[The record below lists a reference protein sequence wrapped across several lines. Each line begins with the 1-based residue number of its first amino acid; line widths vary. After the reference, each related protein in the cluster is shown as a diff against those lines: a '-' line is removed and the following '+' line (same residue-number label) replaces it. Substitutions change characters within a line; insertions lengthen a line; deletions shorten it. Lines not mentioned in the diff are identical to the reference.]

1 MKYNIGRS
9 SNQNVNDAVE
19 EATQKLSKPKLI
31 IFSSGVTNFKEYTEA
46 IHHKFPNCIT
56 IGTTTIVGIC
66 KEGAFKESL
75 LVLGIEEGIECH
87 ADILEHVDRYPLK
100 YVNRIQQ
107 CVQKMTSLENCFCF
121 EFTNAFLGCE
131 ESVLTTLNSVLLD
144 KKIPVIG
151 GTAGNNAAE
160 DVTYVSYNGKII
172 DKSSVF
178 VLIRNMGGKIHF
190 YRENIYKPT
199 GKTFV
204 ATKVDNRTRTV
215 FEYDNKPAAEVI
227 AKALN
232 TTVAGLTSYLDSY
245 PMGRI
250 IGNQMYITAN
260 CSVLDN
266 KAIMYHA
273 RVYQNSK
280 MALLEPDNYR
290 NVVHNTIEKIK
301 KEVPRRKLTLVMH
314 CLARTLLFKKE
325 GYLQEFSTLLGR
337 EIGDYVG
344 FSGYGEQLN
353 QQHFNQT
360 MTVVV
365 FE

>member
-9 SNQNVNDAVE
+9 SMQDVNEAVI
-19 EATQKLSKPKLI
+19 EATQNFSNPKLI
-31 IFSSGVTNFKEYTEA
+31 IFFSGVTNFDGYTVA
-46 IHHKFPNCIT
+46 IHDRYPDCIT
-56 IGTTTIVGIC
+56 IGSTTIVGLS
-66 KEGAFKESL
+66 KEGAFKDTL
-75 LVLGIEEGIECH
+75 LVLGIEEGIECY

-100 YVNRIQQ
+100 YVNRIEQ
-107 CVQKMTSLENCFCF
+107 CVQKMTSLENCLCF

-131 ESVLTTLNSVLLD
+131 ESVLTTLNSVLLE
-144 KKIPVIG
+144 KKIPVVG

-160 DVTYVSYNGKII
+160 DITFVSYNGKIVE
-172 DKSSVF
+172 KSCVF
-178 VLIRNMGGKIHF
+178 VLIRNMGGKVHY

-215 FEYDNKPAAEVI
+215 YEYDNKPAADVI
-227 AKALN
+227 AHALN
-232 TTVAGLTSYLDSY
+232 TTVAELSRYLDSY

-260 CSVLDN
+260 CSVLEN
-266 KAIMYHA
+266 KAIRYHA
-273 RVYQNSK
+273 RVYHNSK
-280 MALLEPDNYR
+280 MALLEPDDYR
-290 NVVHNTIEKIK
+290 NVVNNTIGQIK
-301 KEVPRRKLTLVMH
+301 KEVPKRKLTLVMH
-314 CLARTLLFKKE
+314 CLARTLLFE
-325 GYLQEFSTLLGR
+325 GDDYLQEFSTLLGQ

>member
-9 SNQNVNDAVE
+9 SNHDVNNAVN
-19 EATQKLSKPKLI
+19 EATAKLSNPKLI
-31 IFSSGVTNFKEYTEA
+31 IFFSGVTNFKGYTEA
-46 IHHKFPNCIT
+46 IHEKFPNCIT
-56 IGTTTIVGIC
+56 VGSTTIVGLS
-66 KEGAFKESL
+66 KDGAFKETL
-75 LVLGIEEGIECH
+75 LVLGIEEGIECY
-87 ADILEHVDRYPLK
+87 ADILEHVDQYPLK
-100 YVNRIQQ
+100 CVDRIEQ
-107 CVQKMTSLENCFCF
+107 CVKKMTSLQNCICF
-121 EFTNAFLGCE
+121 EFTSAFLGSE

-144 KKIPVIG
+144 KKIPVVG

-160 DVTYVSYNGKII
+160 DVTYVSYNGKIV

-178 VLIRNMGGKIHF
+178 VLIRNKGGKIHF

-204 ATKVDNRTRTV
+204 ATKVDIRTRTV
-215 FEYDNKPAAEVI
+215 LEYDNKPAAEVI

-232 TTVAGLTSYLDSY
+232 TTVDGLSRYLDSN

-273 RVYQNSK
+273 RVYNNSK
-280 MALLEPDNYR
+280 MALLEPDDYR
-290 NVVHNTIEKIK
+290 MVVHNTIEQIK
-301 KEVPRRKLTLVMH
+301 KEVPKRTLTLVIH
-314 CLARTLLFKKE
+314 CLARTLLFEKE
-325 GYLQEFSTLLGR
+325 GYLQEFSTLIGK
-337 EIGDYVG
+337 EIGNYVG